1 MPLNPFFLQ
10 GSASEQRLVQDLVNE
25 QLRMFGIEVY
35 YLPREIISRK
45 TVFQEIQS
53 SEFDDNYLIEAY
65 VNTYEGYTGGG
76 DVLTKFGMQLKDELV
91 VTISKERWEDYIAP
105 FLAMGDA
112 YETELA
118 HRPREGDLIYFPLG
132 GRFFEVK
139 FVEHENPFYQLQKN
153 YVYELQCE
161 LFEYENEVI
170 DTDIAEIDERT
181 SNVGEIISL
190 KMVGYGN
197 TAVLGVDMTRGY
209 IREIF
214 LNDQGYN
221 YSSTPTVTFSPPI
234 SGRTATAVAI
244 TTSIG
249 GARSVKEI
257 VLTDAGEGYRE
268 PPTVTISGG
277 GGVGAAATVGIESF
291 RQGVSRAIVLSSGD
305 GYTDVP
311 VVTFGS
317 PTFTGATGS
326 AVVSNNIVNSIVLSD
341 GGSNYD
347 PDRKIGVTIDPPT
360 GSGFV
365 QATANTAIG
374 NGKLVSLSVNNAGI
388 GYSVEP
394 AVTIDAPT
402 GVGST
407 ASITATI
414 NANENVE
421 TLSIASSGQFYVG
434 NPILTIDAPTGIAST
449 ATANTTFT
457 SNSGLSTFT
466 YSLTS
471 PGRYYL
477 SQPTLTIKYL
487 ALSAGFD
494 ATSPKYGTVAWK
506 LINADNDRNL
516 TWNGNQTTID
526 QEGSVQLYFKAQSS
540 NVGFSTI
547 LELNKVS
554 NGGEDVTLGI
564 NTLGRVE
571 LGIGT
576 VSIAS
581 TTGEISAFTPNVG
594 VADSLRPNGSYT
606 ITNATGNASGYGA
619 EFDVDVSSDGTPT
632 VTIVSGCTNYYS
644 SETITIADSSLGG
657 GGAPD
662 VVLTVTGITFA
673 SVRDDAWHYVYVE
686 SKNQFGS
693 QLTSLYLDGN
703 FEDSTSFALA
713 GDKPLIT
720 NANLTPPVLK
730 NSYNTGILVDDIYS
744 TNVLSGIGSY
754 VPLSGV
760 STLGV
765 TTLSSTI
772 TYDDF
777 ENVIGT
783 EQEISIN
790 ANIENGEVVSL
801 DNSSTTLTG
810 IVTALISAVIDA
822 PLGVATN
829 FRATGTATISE
840 GFVNSVSIASSGA
853 GYLTTPNVAVS
864 SATGSPSQFTAT
876 GRAKINGFGQISEF
890 EILSMGGGYLL
901 APGVTIDPPLGQTAE
916 GFANVGLDGEIDS
929 VTFTKIGV
937 GYTTPP
943 TVGFSNTIGDR
954 DGESGFSTATGT
966 IVLDNNQ
973 NNILRVNMTNP
984 GAGYLGPCTV
994 LVEDPAAI
1002 AGNAG
1007 VGTFWFNEVV
1017 LGEDSLIRARVKN
1030 WDQEEGVL
1038 QIGQENGKFFV
1049 GEKII
1054 GQSSGAIYI
1063 LDKYMLL
1070 SEVPAAGSVQNI
1082 DNYDQN
1088 DLFEGEADMIL
1099 DFTEVNPFGEV

>member
-10 GSASEQRLVQDLVNE
+10 GSASEQRLVQDLINE

-65 VNTYEGYTGGG
+65 VNTYDGYTGGG

-170 DTDIAEIDERT
+170 DTDIDEIDERT
-181 SNVGEIISL
+181 SNIGEIISL

-197 TAVLGVDMTRGY
+197 TAVLGVDLARGY
-209 IREIF
+209 VRDIF
-214 LNDQGYN
+214 LNNQGYN
-221 YSSTPTVTFSPPI
+221 YSSTPTVTFSAPI

-249 GARSVKEI
+249 GARSIKEI

-291 RQGVSRAIVLSSGD
+291 RQGVSKVVVLSSGD

-326 AVVSNNIVNSIVLSD
+326 AVVSNNTVSSIVLSD

-347 PDRKIGVTIDPPT
+347 PDRNIGVTISPPT

-365 QATANTAIG
+365 QATANTAIA

-407 ASITATI
+407 AVVTATV

-457 SNSGLSTFT
+457 SNSGLSTFS

-506 LINADNDRNL
+506 LIDADNDRNL

-581 TTGEISAFTPNVG
+581 TTS
-594 VADSLRPNGSYT
+594 
-606 ITNATGNASGYGA
+606 
-619 EFDVDVSSDGTPT
+619 
-632 VTIVSGCTNYYS
+632 
-644 SETITIADSSLGG
+644 
-657 GGAPD
+657 
-662 VVLTVTGITFA
+662 A
-673 SVRDDAWHYVYVE
+673 SVRDDTWHYVYIE
-686 SKNQFGS
+686 NKNEFGS
-693 QLTSLYLDGN
+693 QLTSLYLDGDL
-703 FEDSTSFALA
+703 EGSTSFGLA

-754 VPLSGV
+754 VPLSGI

-765 TTLSSTI
+765 TTLSSTV

-777 ENVIGT
+777 ENAIGA

-790 ANIENGEVVSL
+790 ANIENGEVISL
-801 DNSSTTLTG
+801 DNNSTTLTG
-810 IVTALISAVIDA
+810 IVTALNSAVIDP

-853 GYLTTPNVAVS
+853 GYLTAPNVAVS
-864 SATGSPSQFTAT
+864 SATGSASQFTAT

-916 GFANVGLDGEIDS
+916 GFANVGLDGAIDS

-954 DGESGFSTATGT
+954 DGESGFSTATGN

-973 NNILRVNMTNP
+973 NNILRVNITNP

-1007 VGTFWFNEVV
+1007 IGTFWFNEVV
-1017 LGEDSLIRARVKN
+1017 IGEDSLIRARVKN

-1082 DNYDQN
+1082 DDYDQN

>member
-10 GSASEQRLVQDLVNE
+10 GSASEQRLVQDLINE

-65 VNTYEGYTGGG
+65 VNTYDGYTGGG

-181 SNVGEIISL
+181 SNIGEIISL

-197 TAVLGVDMTRGY
+197 TAVLGVDLARGY
-209 IREIF
+209 VRDIF
-214 LNDQGYN
+214 LNNQGYN
-221 YSSTPTVTFSPPI
+221 YSSTPTVTFSAPI

-249 GARSVKEI
+249 GARSIKEI

-291 RQGVSRAIVLSSGD
+291 RQGVSKVVVLSSGD

-326 AVVSNNIVNSIVLSD
+326 AVVSNNTVSSIVLSD

-347 PDRKIGVTIDPPT
+347 PDRNIGVTISPPT

-365 QATANTAIG
+365 QATANTAIA

-407 ASITATI
+407 AVVTATV

-457 SNSGLSTFT
+457 SNSGLSTFS

-506 LINADNDRNL
+506 LIDADNDRNL

-581 TTGEISAFTPNVG
+581 TTS
-594 VADSLRPNGSYT
+594 
-606 ITNATGNASGYGA
+606 
-619 EFDVDVSSDGTPT
+619 
-632 VTIVSGCTNYYS
+632 
-644 SETITIADSSLGG
+644 
-657 GGAPD
+657 
-662 VVLTVTGITFA
+662 A
-673 SVRDDAWHYVYVE
+673 SVRDDTWHYVYIE
-686 SKNQFGS
+686 NKNEFGS
-693 QLTSLYLDGN
+693 QLTSLYLDGDL
-703 FEDSTSFALA
+703 EGSTSFGLA

-765 TTLSSTI
+765 TTLSSTV

-777 ENVIGT
+777 ENAIGT

-790 ANIENGEVVSL
+790 ANIENGEVISL
-801 DNSSTTLTG
+801 DNNSTTLTG
-810 IVTALISAVIDA
+810 IVTALNSAVIDP

-853 GYLTTPNVAVS
+853 GYLTVPNVAVS
-864 SATGSPSQFTAT
+864 SATGSASQFTAT

-916 GFANVGLDGEIDS
+916 GFANVGLDGAIDS

-954 DGESGFSTATGT
+954 DGESGFSTATGN

-973 NNILRVNMTNP
+973 NNILRVNITNP

-1007 VGTFWFNEVV
+1007 IGTFWFNEVV
-1017 LGEDSLIRARVKN
+1017 IGEDSLIRARVKN

-1082 DNYDQN
+1082 DDYDQN

>member
-10 GSASEQRLVQDLVNE
+10 GSASEQRLVQDLINE
-25 QLRMFGIEVY
+25 QLRMYGIEVY

-65 VNTYEGYTGGG
+65 VNTYDGYTGGG

-170 DTDIAEIDERT
+170 DTDIDEIDERT
-181 SNVGEIISL
+181 SNIGEIISL

-197 TAVLGVDMTRGY
+197 TAVLGVDLARGY
-209 IREIF
+209 VRDIF
-214 LNDQGYN
+214 LNNQGYN
-221 YSSTPTVTFSPPI
+221 YSSTPTVTFSAPI

-249 GARSVKEI
+249 GARSIKEI

-291 RQGVSRAIVLSSGD
+291 RQGVSKVVVLSSGD

-326 AVVSNNIVNSIVLSD
+326 AVVSNNTVSSIVLSD

-347 PDRKIGVTIDPPT
+347 PDRNIGVTISPPT

-365 QATANTAIG
+365 QATANTAIA

-407 ASITATI
+407 AVVTATV

-457 SNSGLSTFT
+457 SNSGLSTFS

-506 LINADNDRNL
+506 LIDADNDRNL

-581 TTGEISAFTPNVG
+581 TTS
-594 VADSLRPNGSYT
+594 
-606 ITNATGNASGYGA
+606 
-619 EFDVDVSSDGTPT
+619 
-632 VTIVSGCTNYYS
+632 
-644 SETITIADSSLGG
+644 
-657 GGAPD
+657 
-662 VVLTVTGITFA
+662 A
-673 SVRDDAWHYVYVE
+673 SVRDDTWHYVYIE
-686 SKNQFGS
+686 NKNEFGS
-693 QLTSLYLDGN
+693 QLTSLYLDGDL
-703 FEDSTSFALA
+703 EGSTSFGLA

-765 TTLSSTI
+765 TTLSSTV

-777 ENVIGT
+777 ENAIGT

-790 ANIENGEVVSL
+790 ANIENGEVISL
-801 DNSSTTLTG
+801 DNNSTTLTG
-810 IVTALISAVIDA
+810 IVTALNSAVIDP

-853 GYLTTPNVAVS
+853 GYLTAPNVAVS
-864 SATGSPSQFTAT
+864 SATGSASQFTAT

-916 GFANVGLDGEIDS
+916 GFANVGLDGAIDS
-929 VTFTKIGV
+929 VTFTKIGI

-954 DGESGFSTATGT
+954 DGESGFSTATGN

-973 NNILRVNMTNP
+973 NNILRVNITNP

-1007 VGTFWFNEVV
+1007 IGTFWFNEVV
-1017 LGEDSLIRARVKN
+1017 IGEDSLIRARVKN

-1082 DNYDQN
+1082 DDYDQN

>member
-10 GSASEQRLVQDLVNE
+10 GSASEQRLVQDLINE
-25 QLRMFGIEVY
+25 QLRMYGIEVY

-65 VNTYEGYTGGG
+65 VNTYDGYTGGG

-170 DTDIAEIDERT
+170 DTDIDEIDERT
-181 SNVGEIISL
+181 SNIGEIISL

-197 TAVLGVDMTRGY
+197 TAVLGVDLARGY
-209 IREIF
+209 VRDIF
-214 LNDQGYN
+214 LNNQGYN
-221 YSSTPTVTFSPPI
+221 YSSTPTVTFSAPI

-249 GARSVKEI
+249 GARSIKEI

-291 RQGVSRAIVLSSGD
+291 RQGVSKVVVLSSGD

-326 AVVSNNIVNSIVLSD
+326 AVVSNNTVSSIVLSD

-347 PDRKIGVTIDPPT
+347 PDRNIGVTISPPT

-365 QATANTAIG
+365 QATANTAIA

-407 ASITATI
+407 AVVTATV

-477 SQPTLTIKYL
+477 NQPTLTIKYL

-506 LINADNDRNL
+506 LIDADNDRNL

-581 TTGEISAFTPNVG
+581 TTS
-594 VADSLRPNGSYT
+594 
-606 ITNATGNASGYGA
+606 
-619 EFDVDVSSDGTPT
+619 
-632 VTIVSGCTNYYS
+632 
-644 SETITIADSSLGG
+644 
-657 GGAPD
+657 
-662 VVLTVTGITFA
+662 A
-673 SVRDDAWHYVYVE
+673 SVRDDTWHYVYIE
-686 SKNQFGS
+686 NKNEFGS
-693 QLTSLYLDGN
+693 QLTSLYLDGDL
-703 FEDSTSFALA
+703 EGSTSFGLA

-765 TTLSSTI
+765 TTLSSTV

-777 ENVIGT
+777 ENAIGT

-790 ANIENGEVVSL
+790 ANIENGEVISL
-801 DNSSTTLTG
+801 DNNSTTLTG
-810 IVTALISAVIDA
+810 IVTALNSAVIDP

-853 GYLTTPNVAVS
+853 GYLTVPNVAVS
-864 SATGSPSQFTAT
+864 SATGSASQFTAT

-916 GFANVGLDGEIDS
+916 GFANVGLDGAIDS

-954 DGESGFSTATGT
+954 DGESGFSTATGN

-973 NNILRVNMTNP
+973 NNILRVNITNP

-1007 VGTFWFNEVV
+1007 IGTFWFNEVV
-1017 LGEDSLIRARVKN
+1017 IGEDSLIRARVKN

-1082 DNYDQN
+1082 DDYDQN

>member
-1 MPLNPFFLQ
+1 M
-10 GSASEQRLVQDLVNE
+10 
-25 QLRMFGIEVY
+25 
-35 YLPREIISRK
+35 
-45 TVFQEIQS
+45 
-53 SEFDDNYLIEAY
+53 
-65 VNTYEGYTGGG
+65 
-76 DVLTKFGMQLKDELV
+76 
-91 VTISKERWEDYIAP
+91 
-105 FLAMGDA
+105 
-112 YETELA
+112 
-118 HRPREGDLIYFPLG
+118 
-132 GRFFEVK
+132 
-139 FVEHENPFYQLQKN
+139 
-153 YVYELQCE
+153 
-161 LFEYENEVI
+161 
-170 DTDIAEIDERT
+170 
-181 SNVGEIISL
+181 
-190 KMVGYGN
+190 
-197 TAVLGVDMTRGY
+197 
-209 IREIF
+209 
-214 LNDQGYN
+214 
-221 YSSTPTVTFSPPI
+221 
-234 SGRTATAVAI
+234 
-244 TTSIG
+244 
-249 GARSVKEI
+249 
-257 VLTDAGEGYRE
+257 TDAGEGYRE

-291 RQGVSRAIVLSSGD
+291 RQGVSRAVVLSSGD

-326 AVVSNNIVNSIVLSD
+326 AVVSNNTVSSIVLSD
-341 GGSNYD
+341 GGSSYD
-347 PDRKIGVTIDPPT
+347 PDKEIGITISPPT

-365 QATANTAIG
+365 QATANTAIA
-374 NGKLVSLSVNNAGI
+374 NEKLVSLSVNNAGI

-407 ASITATI
+407 AVVTATI

-457 SNSGLSTFT
+457 SNSGLSTFS

-506 LINADNDRNL
+506 LIDADNDRNL

-581 TTGEISAFTPNVG
+581 TTS
-594 VADSLRPNGSYT
+594 
-606 ITNATGNASGYGA
+606 
-619 EFDVDVSSDGTPT
+619 
-632 VTIVSGCTNYYS
+632 
-644 SETITIADSSLGG
+644 
-657 GGAPD
+657 
-662 VVLTVTGITFA
+662 A
-673 SVRDDAWHYVYVE
+673 SVRDDTWHYVYIE
-686 SKNQFGS
+686 NKNEFGG
-693 QLTSLYLDGN
+693 QLTSLYLDGDL
-703 FEDSTSFALA
+703 EGSTTFALA

-730 NSYNTGILVDDIYS
+730 NSFNTGILVDDIYS
-744 TNVLSGIGSY
+744 TNVLSGIGSF

-810 IVTALISAVIDA
+810 IVTALTSAVIDA

-829 FRATGTATISE
+829 FRATASATISE

-890 EILSMGGGYLL
+890 EILTMGGGYLL
-901 APGVTIDPPLGQTAE
+901 APSVTIDPPLGRTAE
-916 GFANVGLDGEIDS
+916 AFANVGLDGAIDS

-973 NNILRVNMTNP
+973 NNILRVNITNP

-994 LVEDPAAI
+994 LVQDPAAI

-1038 QIGQENGKFFV
+1038 QIGQENGTFFV

>member
-10 GSASEQRLVQDLVNE
+10 GSASEQRLVQDLINE
-25 QLRMFGIEVY
+25 QLRMYGIEVY

-65 VNTYEGYTGGG
+65 VNTYDGYTGGG

-170 DTDIAEIDERT
+170 DTDIDEIDERT
-181 SNVGEIISL
+181 SNIGEIISL

-197 TAVLGVDMTRGY
+197 TAVLGVDLARGY
-209 IREIF
+209 VRDIF
-214 LNDQGYN
+214 LNNQGYN
-221 YSSTPTVTFSPPI
+221 YSSTPTVTFSAPI

-249 GARSVKEI
+249 GARSIKEI

-291 RQGVSRAIVLSSGD
+291 RQGVSKVVVLSSGD

-326 AVVSNNIVNSIVLSD
+326 AVVSNNTVSSIVLSD

-347 PDRKIGVTIDPPT
+347 PDRNIGVTISPPT

-365 QATANTAIG
+365 QATANTAIA

-407 ASITATI
+407 AVVTATV

-457 SNSGLSTFT
+457 SNSGLSTFS

-506 LINADNDRNL
+506 LIDADNDRNL

-581 TTGEISAFTPNVG
+581 TTS
-594 VADSLRPNGSYT
+594 
-606 ITNATGNASGYGA
+606 
-619 EFDVDVSSDGTPT
+619 
-632 VTIVSGCTNYYS
+632 
-644 SETITIADSSLGG
+644 
-657 GGAPD
+657 
-662 VVLTVTGITFA
+662 A
-673 SVRDDAWHYVYVE
+673 SVRDDTWHYVYIE
-686 SKNQFGS
+686 NKNEFGS
-693 QLTSLYLDGN
+693 QLTSLYLDGDL
-703 FEDSTSFALA
+703 EGSTSFGLA

-765 TTLSSTI
+765 TTLSSTV

-777 ENVIGT
+777 ENAIGT

-790 ANIENGEVVSL
+790 ANIENGEVISL
-801 DNSSTTLTG
+801 DNNSTTLTG
-810 IVTALISAVIDA
+810 IVTALNSAVIDP

-853 GYLTTPNVAVS
+853 GYLTAPNVAVS
-864 SATGSPSQFTAT
+864 SATGSASQFTAT

-916 GFANVGLDGEIDS
+916 GFANVGLDGAIDS
-929 VTFTKIGV
+929 VTFTKIGI

-954 DGESGFSTATGT
+954 DGESGFSTATGVV
-966 IVLDNNQ
+966 VLDDAANDIERI
-973 NNILRVNMTNP
+973 NITSP

-994 LVEDPAAI
+994 LVQDPAALS
-1002 AGNAG
+1002 GNAG
-1007 VGTFWFNEVV
+1007 IGTFWFNEVV
-1017 LGEDSLIRARVKN
+1017 IGSSSSVSARVKN

-1038 QIGQENGKFFV
+1038 QVGQENGTFLA
-1049 GEKII
+1049 GENII
-1054 GQSSGAIYI
+1054 GQSSGAIYV

-1070 SEVPAAGSVQNI
+1070 SEVPASGSVQNI
-1082 DNYDQN
+1082 DDYDQN

>member
-10 GSASEQRLVQDLVNE
+10 GSASEQRLVQDLINE

-35 YLPREIISRK
+35 YLPREIINRK

-65 VNTYEGYTGGG
+65 VNTYDGYTGGG

-132 GRFFEVK
+132 GRLFEVK

-170 DTDIAEIDERT
+170 DTDIDEIDERT
-181 SNVGEIISL
+181 SNIGEIISL

-197 TAVLGVDMTRGY
+197 TAVLGVDMARGY
-209 IREIF
+209 VREIF
-214 LNDQGYN
+214 LNNQGYN
-221 YSSTPTVTFSPPI
+221 YSSTPTVTFSAPI
-234 SGRTATAVAI
+234 GGRTATAVAI

-249 GARSVKEI
+249 GARSIKEI

-291 RQGVSRAIVLSSGD
+291 RQGVSRAVVLSSGD

-326 AVVSNNIVNSIVLSD
+326 AVVSNNTVSSIVLSD
-341 GGSNYD
+341 GGSSYD
-347 PDRKIGVTIDPPT
+347 PDKEIGITISPPT

-365 QATANTAIG
+365 QATANTAIA

-407 ASITATI
+407 AVVTATI

-457 SNSGLSTFT
+457 SNSGLSTFS

-506 LINADNDRNL
+506 LIDADNDRNL

-581 TTGEISAFTPNVG
+581 TTS
-594 VADSLRPNGSYT
+594 
-606 ITNATGNASGYGA
+606 
-619 EFDVDVSSDGTPT
+619 
-632 VTIVSGCTNYYS
+632 
-644 SETITIADSSLGG
+644 
-657 GGAPD
+657 
-662 VVLTVTGITFA
+662 A
-673 SVRDDAWHYVYVE
+673 SVRDDTWHYVYIE
-686 SKNQFGS
+686 NKNEFGG
-693 QLTSLYLDGN
+693 QLTSLYLDGDL
-703 FEDSTSFALA
+703 EGSTTFALA

-730 NSYNTGILVDDIYS
+730 NSFNTGILVDDIYS
-744 TNVLSGIGSY
+744 TNVLSGIGSF

-801 DNSSTTLTG
+801 DNNSTTLTG
-810 IVTALISAVIDA
+810 IVTALTSAVIDA

-890 EILSMGGGYLL
+890 EILTMGGGYLL
-901 APGVTIDPPLGQTAE
+901 APSVTIDPPLGRTAE
-916 GFANVGLDGEIDS
+916 AFGNVGLDGAIDS

-973 NNILRVNMTNP
+973 NNILRVNITNP

-994 LVEDPAAI
+994 LVQDPAAI

-1038 QIGQENGKFFV
+1038 QIGQENGTFFV

>member
-10 GSASEQRLVQDLVNE
+10 GSASEQRLVQDLINE

-35 YLPREIISRK
+35 YLPREIINRK

-65 VNTYEGYTGGG
+65 VNTYDGYTGGG

-170 DTDIAEIDERT
+170 DTGIETIDEKT

-197 TAVLGVDMTRGY
+197 TAVLGVDMARGY
-209 IREIF
+209 VREIF
-214 LNDQGYN
+214 LNNQGYN
-221 YSSTPTVTFSPPI
+221 YSSTPTVTFSAPI
-234 SGRTATAVAI
+234 GGRTATAVAI

-249 GARSVKEI
+249 GARSIKEI

-291 RQGVSRAIVLSSGD
+291 RQGVSRAVVLSSGD

-326 AVVSNNIVNSIVLSD
+326 AVVSNNTVSSIVLSD
-341 GGSNYD
+341 GGSSYD
-347 PDRKIGVTIDPPT
+347 PDKEIGITISPPT

-365 QATANTAIG
+365 QATANTAIA
-374 NGKLVSLSVNNAGI
+374 NEKLVSLSVNNAGI

-407 ASITATI
+407 AVVTATI

-457 SNSGLSTFT
+457 SNSGLSTFS

-506 LINADNDRNL
+506 LIDADNDRNL

-581 TTGEISAFTPNVG
+581 TTS
-594 VADSLRPNGSYT
+594 
-606 ITNATGNASGYGA
+606 
-619 EFDVDVSSDGTPT
+619 
-632 VTIVSGCTNYYS
+632 
-644 SETITIADSSLGG
+644 
-657 GGAPD
+657 
-662 VVLTVTGITFA
+662 A
-673 SVRDDAWHYVYVE
+673 SVRDDTWHYVYIE
-686 SKNQFGS
+686 NKNEFGG
-693 QLTSLYLDGN
+693 QLTSLYLDGDL
-703 FEDSTSFALA
+703 EGSTTFALA

-730 NSYNTGILVDDIYS
+730 NSFNTGILVDDIYS
-744 TNVLSGIGSY
+744 TNVLSGIGSF

-801 DNSSTTLTG
+801 DNNSTTLTG
-810 IVTALISAVIDA
+810 IVTALTSAVIDA

-829 FRATGTATISE
+829 FRATASATISE

-890 EILSMGGGYLL
+890 EILTMGGGYLL
-901 APGVTIDPPLGQTAE
+901 APSVTIDPPLGRTAE
-916 GFANVGLDGEIDS
+916 AFGNVGLDGAIDS

-973 NNILRVNMTNP
+973 NNILRVNITNP

-994 LVEDPAAI
+994 LVQDPAAI

-1038 QIGQENGKFFV
+1038 QIGQENGTFFV

>member
-10 GSASEQRLVQDLVNE
+10 GSASEQRLVQDLINE
-25 QLRMFGIEVY
+25 QLRMYGIEVY

-45 TVFQEIQS
+45 TVFQEVQS

-65 VNTYEGYTGGG
+65 VNTYDGYTGGG

-170 DTDIAEIDERT
+170 DTDIDEIDERT

-197 TAVLGVDMTRGY
+197 TAVLGVEMSRGY
-209 IREIF
+209 VRDIF

-221 YSSTPTVTFSPPI
+221 YSSTPTVTFSAPI

-291 RQGVSRAIVLSSGD
+291 RQGVSKAVVLSSGD

-311 VVTFGS
+311 IVTFGS

-407 ASITATI
+407 AVVTATI

-506 LINADNDRNL
+506 LINADNDR
-516 TWNGNQTTID
+516 
-526 QEGSVQLYFKAQSS
+526 
-540 NVGFSTI
+540 
-547 LELNKVS
+547 
-554 NGGEDVTLGI
+554 
-564 NTLGRVE
+564 
-571 LGIGT
+571 T
-576 VSIAS
+576 VS
-581 TTGEISAFTPNVG
+581 
-594 VADSLRPNGSYT
+594 YT
-606 ITNATGNASGYGA
+606 HLTLPTN
-619 EFDVDVSSDGTPT
+619 
-632 VTIVSGCTNYYS
+632 C
-644 SETITIADSSLGG
+644 
-657 GGAPD
+657 
-662 VVLTVTGITFA
+662 
-673 SVRDDAWHYVYVE
+673 
-686 SKNQFGS
+686 
-693 QLTSLYLDGN
+693 
-703 FEDSTSFALA
+703 
-713 GDKPLIT
+713 
-720 NANLTPPVLK
+720 
-730 NSYNTGILVDDIYS
+730 
-744 TNVLSGIGSY
+744 
-754 VPLSGV
+754 
-760 STLGV
+760 
-765 TTLSSTI
+765 
-772 TYDDF
+772 
-777 ENVIGT
+777 
-783 EQEISIN
+783 
-790 ANIENGEVVSL
+790 
-801 DNSSTTLTG
+801 
-810 IVTALISAVIDA
+810 
-822 PLGVATN
+822 
-829 FRATGTATISE
+829 
-840 GFVNSVSIASSGA
+840 
-853 GYLTTPNVAVS
+853 
-864 SATGSPSQFTAT
+864 
-876 GRAKINGFGQISEF
+876 
-890 EILSMGGGYLL
+890 
-901 APGVTIDPPLGQTAE
+901 
-916 GFANVGLDGEIDS
+916 
-929 VTFTKIGV
+929 
-937 GYTTPP
+937 
-943 TVGFSNTIGDR
+943 
-954 DGESGFSTATGT
+954 
-966 IVLDNNQ
+966 
-973 NNILRVNMTNP
+973 
-984 GAGYLGPCTV
+984 
-994 LVEDPAAI
+994 
-1002 AGNAG
+1002 
-1007 VGTFWFNEVV
+1007 
-1017 LGEDSLIRARVKN
+1017 
-1030 WDQEEGVL
+1030 
-1038 QIGQENGKFFV
+1038 
-1049 GEKII
+1049 
-1054 GQSSGAIYI
+1054 
-1063 LDKYMLL
+1063 
-1070 SEVPAAGSVQNI
+1070 
-1082 DNYDQN
+1082 
-1088 DLFEGEADMIL
+1088 
-1099 DFTEVNPFGEV
+1099 

>member
-10 GSASEQRLVQDLVNE
+10 GSASEQRLVQDLINE

-65 VNTYEGYTGGG
+65 VNTYDGYTGGG

-170 DTDIAEIDERT
+170 DTDIDEIDERT
-181 SNVGEIISL
+181 SNIGEIISL

-197 TAVLGVDMTRGY
+197 TAVLGVDLARGY
-209 IREIF
+209 VRDIF
-214 LNDQGYN
+214 LNNQGYN
-221 YSSTPTVTFSPPI
+221 YSSTPTVTFSAPI
-234 SGRTATAVAI
+234 SGRTAQAVAI

-249 GARSVKEI
+249 GARSIKEI

-291 RQGVSRAIVLSSGD
+291 RQGVSKVVVLSSGD

-326 AVVSNNIVNSIVLSD
+326 AVVSNNTVSSIVLSD

-347 PDRKIGVTIDPPT
+347 PDRNIGVTISPPT

-365 QATANTAIG
+365 QATANTAIA

-407 ASITATI
+407 AVVTATV

-457 SNSGLSTFT
+457 SNSGLSTFS

-506 LINADNDRNL
+506 LIDADNDRNL

-581 TTGEISAFTPNVG
+581 TTS
-594 VADSLRPNGSYT
+594 
-606 ITNATGNASGYGA
+606 
-619 EFDVDVSSDGTPT
+619 
-632 VTIVSGCTNYYS
+632 
-644 SETITIADSSLGG
+644 
-657 GGAPD
+657 
-662 VVLTVTGITFA
+662 A
-673 SVRDDAWHYVYVE
+673 SVRDDTWHYVYIE
-686 SKNQFGS
+686 NKNEFGS
-693 QLTSLYLDGN
+693 QLTSLYLDGDL
-703 FEDSTSFALA
+703 EGSTSFGLA

-765 TTLSSTI
+765 TTLSSTV

-777 ENVIGT
+777 ENAIGA

-790 ANIENGEVVSL
+790 ANIENGEVISL
-801 DNSSTTLTG
+801 DNNSTTLTG
-810 IVTALISAVIDA
+810 IVTALNSAVIDP

-853 GYLTTPNVAVS
+853 GYLTVPNVAVS
-864 SATGSPSQFTAT
+864 SATGSASQFTAT

-916 GFANVGLDGEIDS
+916 GFANVGLDGAIDS

-954 DGESGFSTATGT
+954 DGESGFSTATGN

-973 NNILRVNMTNP
+973 NNILRVNITNP

-1007 VGTFWFNEVV
+1007 IGTFWFNEVV
-1017 LGEDSLIRARVKN
+1017 IGEDSLIRARVKN

-1082 DNYDQN
+1082 DDYDQN

>member
-10 GSASEQRLVQDLVNE
+10 GSASEQRLVQDLINE

-65 VNTYEGYTGGG
+65 VNTYDGYTGGG

-170 DTDIAEIDERT
+170 DTDIDEIDERT
-181 SNVGEIISL
+181 SNIGEIISL

-197 TAVLGVDMTRGY
+197 TAVLGVDLARGY
-209 IREIF
+209 VRDIF
-214 LNDQGYN
+214 LNNQGYN
-221 YSSTPTVTFSPPI
+221 YSSTPTVTFSAPI

-249 GARSVKEI
+249 GARSIKEI

-291 RQGVSRAIVLSSGD
+291 RQGVSKVVVLSSGD

-326 AVVSNNIVNSIVLSD
+326 AVVSNNTVSSIVLSD

-347 PDRKIGVTIDPPT
+347 PDRNIGVTISPPT

-365 QATANTAIG
+365 QATANTAIA

-407 ASITATI
+407 AVVTATV

-457 SNSGLSTFT
+457 SNSGLSTFS

-506 LINADNDRNL
+506 LIDADNDRNL

-581 TTGEISAFTPNVG
+581 TTS
-594 VADSLRPNGSYT
+594 
-606 ITNATGNASGYGA
+606 
-619 EFDVDVSSDGTPT
+619 
-632 VTIVSGCTNYYS
+632 
-644 SETITIADSSLGG
+644 
-657 GGAPD
+657 
-662 VVLTVTGITFA
+662 A
-673 SVRDDAWHYVYVE
+673 SVRDDTWHYVYIE
-686 SKNQFGS
+686 NKNEFGS
-693 QLTSLYLDGN
+693 QLTSLYLDGDL
-703 FEDSTSFALA
+703 EGSTSFGLA

-754 VPLSGV
+754 VPLSGI

-765 TTLSSTI
+765 TTLSSTV

-777 ENVIGT
+777 ENAIGA

-790 ANIENGEVVSL
+790 ANIENGEVISL
-801 DNSSTTLTG
+801 DNNSTTLTG
-810 IVTALISAVIDA
+810 IVTALNSAVIDP

-853 GYLTTPNVAVS
+853 GYLTVPNVAVS
-864 SATGSPSQFTAT
+864 SATGSASQFTAT

-916 GFANVGLDGEIDS
+916 GFANVGLDGAIDS
-929 VTFTKIGV
+929 VTFTKIGI

-954 DGESGFSTATGT
+954 DGESGFSTATGN

-973 NNILRVNMTNP
+973 NNILRVNITNP

-1007 VGTFWFNEVV
+1007 IGTFWFNEVV
-1017 LGEDSLIRARVKN
+1017 IGEDSLIRARVKN

-1082 DNYDQN
+1082 DDYDQN

>member
-10 GSASEQRLVQDLVNE
+10 GSASEQRLVQDLINE

-35 YLPREIISRK
+35 YLPREIINRK

-65 VNTYEGYTGGG
+65 VNTYDGYTGGG

-170 DTDIAEIDERT
+170 DTGIETIDEKT

-197 TAVLGVDMTRGY
+197 TAVLGVDMARGY
-209 IREIF
+209 VREIF
-214 LNDQGYN
+214 LNNQGYN
-221 YSSTPTVTFSPPI
+221 YSSTPTVTFSAPI
-234 SGRTATAVAI
+234 GGRTATAVAI

-249 GARSVKEI
+249 GARSIKEI

-291 RQGVSRAIVLSSGD
+291 RQGVSRAVVLSSGD

-326 AVVSNNIVNSIVLSD
+326 AVVSNNTVSSIVLSD
-341 GGSNYD
+341 GGSSYD
-347 PDRKIGVTIDPPT
+347 PDKEIGITISPPT

-365 QATANTAIG
+365 QATANTAIA

-407 ASITATI
+407 AVVTATI

-457 SNSGLSTFT
+457 SNSGLSTFS

-506 LINADNDRNL
+506 LIDADNDRNL

-581 TTGEISAFTPNVG
+581 TTS
-594 VADSLRPNGSYT
+594 
-606 ITNATGNASGYGA
+606 
-619 EFDVDVSSDGTPT
+619 
-632 VTIVSGCTNYYS
+632 
-644 SETITIADSSLGG
+644 
-657 GGAPD
+657 
-662 VVLTVTGITFA
+662 A
-673 SVRDDAWHYVYVE
+673 SVRDDTWHYVYIE
-686 SKNQFGS
+686 NKNEFGG
-693 QLTSLYLDGN
+693 QLTSLYLDGDL
-703 FEDSTSFALA
+703 EGSTTFALA

-730 NSYNTGILVDDIYS
+730 NSFNTGILVDDIYS
-744 TNVLSGIGSY
+744 TNVLSGIGSF

-790 ANIENGEVVSL
+790 ANVENGEVVSL

-810 IVTALISAVIDA
+810 IVTALTSAVIDA

-829 FRATGTATISE
+829 FRATASATISE

-890 EILSMGGGYLL
+890 EILTMGGGYLL
-901 APGVTIDPPLGQTAE
+901 APSVTIDPPLGRTAE
-916 GFANVGLDGEIDS
+916 AFGNVGLDGAIDS

-973 NNILRVNMTNP
+973 NNILRVNITNP

-994 LVEDPAAI
+994 LVQDPAAI

-1038 QIGQENGKFFV
+1038 QIGQENGTFFV

>member
-10 GSASEQRLVQDLVNE
+10 GSASEQRLVQDLINE

-65 VNTYEGYTGGG
+65 VNTYDGYTGGG

-170 DTDIAEIDERT
+170 DTDIDEIDERT
-181 SNVGEIISL
+181 SNIGEIISL

-197 TAVLGVDMTRGY
+197 TAVLGVDLARGY
-209 IREIF
+209 VRDIF
-214 LNDQGYN
+214 LNNQGYN
-221 YSSTPTVTFSPPI
+221 YSSTPTVTFSAPI

-249 GARSVKEI
+249 GARSIKEI

-291 RQGVSRAIVLSSGD
+291 RQGVSKVVVLSSGD

-326 AVVSNNIVNSIVLSD
+326 AVVSNNTVSSIVLSD

-347 PDRKIGVTIDPPT
+347 PDRNIGVTISPPT

-365 QATANTAIG
+365 QATANTAIA

-407 ASITATI
+407 AVVTATV

-457 SNSGLSTFT
+457 SNSGLSTFS

-506 LINADNDRNL
+506 LIDADNDRNL

-554 NGGEDVTLGI
+554 NGGDDVTLGI

-581 TTGEISAFTPNVG
+581 TTS
-594 VADSLRPNGSYT
+594 
-606 ITNATGNASGYGA
+606 
-619 EFDVDVSSDGTPT
+619 
-632 VTIVSGCTNYYS
+632 
-644 SETITIADSSLGG
+644 
-657 GGAPD
+657 
-662 VVLTVTGITFA
+662 A
-673 SVRDDAWHYVYVE
+673 SVRDDTWHYVYIE
-686 SKNQFGS
+686 NKNEFGS
-693 QLTSLYLDGN
+693 QLTSLYLDGDL
-703 FEDSTSFALA
+703 EGSTSFGLA

-765 TTLSSTI
+765 TTLSSTV

-777 ENVIGT
+777 ENAIGA

-790 ANIENGEVVSL
+790 ANIENGEVISL
-801 DNSSTTLTG
+801 DNNSTTLTG
-810 IVTALISAVIDA
+810 IVTALNSAVIDP

-853 GYLTTPNVAVS
+853 GYLTVPNVAVS
-864 SATGSPSQFTAT
+864 SATGSASQFTAT

-916 GFANVGLDGEIDS
+916 GFANVGLDGAIDS

-954 DGESGFSTATGT
+954 DGESGFSTATGN

-973 NNILRVNMTNP
+973 NNILRVNITNP

-1007 VGTFWFNEVV
+1007 IGTFWFNEVV
-1017 LGEDSLIRARVKN
+1017 IGEDSLIRARVKN

-1082 DNYDQN
+1082 DDYDQN

>member
-10 GSASEQRLVQDLVNE
+10 GSASEQRLVQDLINE

-65 VNTYEGYTGGG
+65 VNTYDGYTGGG

-170 DTDIAEIDERT
+170 DTDIDEIDERT
-181 SNVGEIISL
+181 SNIGEIISL

-197 TAVLGVDMTRGY
+197 TAVLGVDLARGY
-209 IREIF
+209 VRDIF
-214 LNDQGYN
+214 LNNQGYN
-221 YSSTPTVTFSPPI
+221 YSSTPTVTFSAPI

-291 RQGVSRAIVLSSGD
+291 RQGVSKVVVLSSGD

-326 AVVSNNIVNSIVLSD
+326 AVVSNNTVSSIVLSD

-347 PDRKIGVTIDPPT
+347 PDRNIGVTISPPT

-365 QATANTAIG
+365 QATANTAIA

-407 ASITATI
+407 AVVTATV

-457 SNSGLSTFT
+457 SNSGLSTFS

-506 LINADNDRNL
+506 LIDADNDRNL

-581 TTGEISAFTPNVG
+581 TTS
-594 VADSLRPNGSYT
+594 
-606 ITNATGNASGYGA
+606 
-619 EFDVDVSSDGTPT
+619 
-632 VTIVSGCTNYYS
+632 
-644 SETITIADSSLGG
+644 
-657 GGAPD
+657 
-662 VVLTVTGITFA
+662 A
-673 SVRDDAWHYVYVE
+673 SVRDDTWHYVYIE
-686 SKNQFGS
+686 NKNEFGS
-693 QLTSLYLDGN
+693 QLTSLYLDGDL
-703 FEDSTSFALA
+703 EGSTSFGLA

-765 TTLSSTI
+765 TTLSSTV

-777 ENVIGT
+777 ENAIGT

-790 ANIENGEVVSL
+790 ANIENGEVISL
-801 DNSSTTLTG
+801 DNNSTTLTG
-810 IVTALISAVIDA
+810 IVTALNSAVIDP

-853 GYLTTPNVAVS
+853 GYLTVPNVAVS
-864 SATGSPSQFTAT
+864 SATGSASQFTAT

-916 GFANVGLDGEIDS
+916 GFANVGLDGAIDS

-954 DGESGFSTATGT
+954 DGESGFSTATGN

-973 NNILRVNMTNP
+973 NNILRVNITNP

-1007 VGTFWFNEVV
+1007 IGTFWFNEVV
-1017 LGEDSLIRARVKN
+1017 IGEDSLIRARVKN

>member
-10 GSASEQRLVQDLVNE
+10 GSASEQRLVQDLINE
-25 QLRMFGIEVY
+25 QLRMYGIEVY

-65 VNTYEGYTGGG
+65 VNTYDGYTGGG

-170 DTDIAEIDERT
+170 DTDIDEIDERT
-181 SNVGEIISL
+181 SNIGEIISL

-197 TAVLGVDMTRGY
+197 TAVLGVDLARGY
-209 IREIF
+209 VRDIF
-214 LNDQGYN
+214 LNNQGYN
-221 YSSTPTVTFSPPI
+221 YSSTPTVTFSAPI

-249 GARSVKEI
+249 GARSIKEI

-291 RQGVSRAIVLSSGD
+291 RQGVSKVVVLSSGD

-326 AVVSNNIVNSIVLSD
+326 AVVSNNTVSSIVLSD

-347 PDRKIGVTIDPPT
+347 PDRNIGVTISPPT

-365 QATANTAIG
+365 QATANTAIA

-407 ASITATI
+407 AVVTATV

-457 SNSGLSTFT
+457 SNSGLSTFS

-506 LINADNDRNL
+506 LIDADNDRNL

-581 TTGEISAFTPNVG
+581 TTS
-594 VADSLRPNGSYT
+594 
-606 ITNATGNASGYGA
+606 
-619 EFDVDVSSDGTPT
+619 
-632 VTIVSGCTNYYS
+632 
-644 SETITIADSSLGG
+644 
-657 GGAPD
+657 
-662 VVLTVTGITFA
+662 A
-673 SVRDDAWHYVYVE
+673 SVRDDTWHYVYIE
-686 SKNQFGS
+686 NKNEFGS
-693 QLTSLYLDGN
+693 QLTSLYLDGDL
-703 FEDSTSFALA
+703 EGSTSFGLA

-765 TTLSSTI
+765 TTLSSTV

-777 ENVIGT
+777 ENAIGT

-790 ANIENGEVVSL
+790 ANIENGEVISL
-801 DNSSTTLTG
+801 DNNSTTLTG
-810 IVTALISAVIDA
+810 IVTALNSAVIDP

-853 GYLTTPNVAVS
+853 GYLTVPNVAVS
-864 SATGSPSQFTAT
+864 SATGSASQFTAT

-916 GFANVGLDGEIDS
+916 GFANVGLDGAIDS
-929 VTFTKIGV
+929 VTFTKIGI

-954 DGESGFSTATGT
+954 DGESGFSTATGN

-973 NNILRVNMTNP
+973 NNILRVNITNP

-1007 VGTFWFNEVV
+1007 IGTFWFNEVV
-1017 LGEDSLIRARVKN
+1017 IGEDSLIRARVKN

-1082 DNYDQN
+1082 DDYDQN

>member
-10 GSASEQRLVQDLVNE
+10 GSASEQRLVQDLINE

-35 YLPREIISRK
+35 YLPREIINRK

-65 VNTYEGYTGGG
+65 VNTYDGYTGGG

-170 DTDIAEIDERT
+170 DTGIETIDEKT

-197 TAVLGVDMTRGY
+197 TAVLGVDMARGY
-209 IREIF
+209 VREIF
-214 LNDQGYN
+214 LNNQGYN
-221 YSSTPTVTFSPPI
+221 YSSTPTVTFSAPI
-234 SGRTATAVAI
+234 GGRTATAVAI

-249 GARSVKEI
+249 GARSIKEI

-291 RQGVSRAIVLSSGD
+291 RQGVSRAVILSSGD

-326 AVVSNNIVNSIVLSD
+326 AVVSNNTVSSIVLSD
-341 GGSNYD
+341 GGSSYD
-347 PDRKIGVTIDPPT
+347 PDKEIGITISPPT

-365 QATANTAIG
+365 QATANTAIA

-407 ASITATI
+407 AVVTATI

-457 SNSGLSTFT
+457 SNSGLSTFS

-506 LINADNDRNL
+506 LIDADNDRNL

-581 TTGEISAFTPNVG
+581 TTS
-594 VADSLRPNGSYT
+594 
-606 ITNATGNASGYGA
+606 
-619 EFDVDVSSDGTPT
+619 
-632 VTIVSGCTNYYS
+632 
-644 SETITIADSSLGG
+644 
-657 GGAPD
+657 
-662 VVLTVTGITFA
+662 A
-673 SVRDDAWHYVYVE
+673 SVRDDTWHYVYIE
-686 SKNQFGS
+686 NKNEFGG
-693 QLTSLYLDGN
+693 QLTSLYLDGDL
-703 FEDSTSFALA
+703 EGSTTFALA

-730 NSYNTGILVDDIYS
+730 NSFNTGILVDDIYS
-744 TNVLSGIGSY
+744 TNVLSGIGSF

-810 IVTALISAVIDA
+810 IVTALTSAVIDA

-829 FRATGTATISE
+829 FRATASATISE

-890 EILSMGGGYLL
+890 EILTMGGGYLL
-901 APGVTIDPPLGQTAE
+901 APSVTIDPPLGRTAE
-916 GFANVGLDGEIDS
+916 AFGNVGLDGAIDS

-973 NNILRVNMTNP
+973 NNILRVNITNP

-994 LVEDPAAI
+994 LVQDPAAI

-1038 QIGQENGKFFV
+1038 QIGQENGTFFV

>member
-10 GSASEQRLVQDLVNE
+10 GSASEQRLVQDLINE

-35 YLPREIISRK
+35 YLPREIINRK

-65 VNTYEGYTGGG
+65 VNTYDGYTGGG

-170 DTDIAEIDERT
+170 DTGIETIDEKT

-197 TAVLGVDMTRGY
+197 TAVLGVDMARGY
-209 IREIF
+209 VREIF
-214 LNDQGYN
+214 LNNQGYN
-221 YSSTPTVTFSPPI
+221 YSSTPTVTFSAPI
-234 SGRTATAVAI
+234 GGRTATAVAI

-249 GARSVKEI
+249 GARSIKEI

-291 RQGVSRAIVLSSGD
+291 RQGVSRAVILSSGD

-326 AVVSNNIVNSIVLSD
+326 AVVSNNTVSSILLSD
-341 GGSNYD
+341 GGSSYD
-347 PDRKIGVTIDPPT
+347 PDKEIGITISPPT

-365 QATANTAIG
+365 QATANTAIA

-407 ASITATI
+407 AVVTATI

-457 SNSGLSTFT
+457 SNSGLSTFS

-506 LINADNDRNL
+506 LIDADNDRNL

-581 TTGEISAFTPNVG
+581 TTS
-594 VADSLRPNGSYT
+594 
-606 ITNATGNASGYGA
+606 
-619 EFDVDVSSDGTPT
+619 
-632 VTIVSGCTNYYS
+632 
-644 SETITIADSSLGG
+644 
-657 GGAPD
+657 
-662 VVLTVTGITFA
+662 A
-673 SVRDDAWHYVYVE
+673 SVRDDTWHYVYIE
-686 SKNQFGS
+686 NKNEFGG
-693 QLTSLYLDGN
+693 QLTSLYLDGDL
-703 FEDSTSFALA
+703 EGSTTFALA

-730 NSYNTGILVDDIYS
+730 NSFNTGILVDDIYS
-744 TNVLSGIGSY
+744 TNVLSGIGSF

-801 DNSSTTLTG
+801 DNNSTTLTG
-810 IVTALISAVIDA
+810 IVTALTSAVIDA

-829 FRATGTATISE
+829 FRATASATISE

-890 EILSMGGGYLL
+890 EILTMGGGYLL
-901 APGVTIDPPLGQTAE
+901 APSVTIDPPLGRTAE
-916 GFANVGLDGEIDS
+916 AFGNVGLDGAIDS

-973 NNILRVNMTNP
+973 NNILRVNITNP

-994 LVEDPAAI
+994 LVQDPAAI

-1038 QIGQENGKFFV
+1038 QIGQENGTFFV

>member
-1 MPLNPFFLQ
+1 MLNPFFQQ
-10 GSASEQRLVQDLVNE
+10 GSSGEQNLVQDLINE
-25 QLRMFGIEVY
+25 QLRIYGINVH
-35 YLPREIISRK
+35 YLPRK
-45 TVFQEIQS
+45 YLTQNTVIKEVIES
-53 SEFDDNYLIEAY
+53 KFDDAYPIEAY
-65 VNTYEGYTGGG
+65 IESFEGYG
-76 DVLTKFGMQLKDELV
+76 DNPTLLSKFGIQATNEITLI
-91 VTISKERWEDYIAP
+91 ISKERFETYISP
-105 FLAMGDA
+105 LMKNESDVKLS
-112 YETELA
+112 T
-118 HRPREGDLIYFPLG
+118 RPKEGDLIYFPLG
-132 GRFFEVK
+132 DRLFEIK
-139 FVEHENPFYQLQKN
+139 YVEHEKPFYQLQKN

-170 DTDIAEIDERT
+170 DTGIETIDT
-181 SNVGEIISL
+181 KVSNIGEIINL

-197 TAVLGVDMTRGY
+197 TAVLGVDLARGY
-209 IREIF
+209 VRDIF
-214 LNDQGYN
+214 LNNQGYN
-221 YSSTPTVTFSPPI
+221 YSSTPTVTFSAPI

-291 RQGVSRAIVLSSGD
+291 RQGVSKVVVLSSGD

-326 AVVSNNIVNSIVLSD
+326 AVVSNNTVSSIVLSD

-347 PDRKIGVTIDPPT
+347 PDRNIGVTISPPT

-365 QATANTAIG
+365 QATANTAIA

-407 ASITATI
+407 AVVTATV

-457 SNSGLSTFT
+457 SNSGLSTFS

-506 LINADNDRNL
+506 LIDADNDRNL

-581 TTGEISAFTPNVG
+581 TTS
-594 VADSLRPNGSYT
+594 
-606 ITNATGNASGYGA
+606 
-619 EFDVDVSSDGTPT
+619 
-632 VTIVSGCTNYYS
+632 
-644 SETITIADSSLGG
+644 
-657 GGAPD
+657 
-662 VVLTVTGITFA
+662 A
-673 SVRDDAWHYVYVE
+673 SVRDDTWHYVYIE
-686 SKNQFGS
+686 NKNEFGS
-693 QLTSLYLDGN
+693 QLTSLYLDGDL
-703 FEDSTSFALA
+703 EGSTSFGLA

-765 TTLSSTI
+765 TTLSSTV

-777 ENVIGT
+777 ENAIGT

-790 ANIENGEVVSL
+790 ANIENGEVISL
-801 DNSSTTLTG
+801 DNNSTTLTG
-810 IVTALISAVIDA
+810 IVTALNSAVIDP

-853 GYLTTPNVAVS
+853 GYLTAPNVAVS
-864 SATGSPSQFTAT
+864 SATGSASQFTAT

-916 GFANVGLDGEIDS
+916 GFANVGLDGAIDS
-929 VTFTKIGV
+929 VTFTKIGI

-954 DGESGFSTATGT
+954 DGESGFSTATGN

-973 NNILRVNMTNP
+973 NNILRVNITNP

-1007 VGTFWFNEVV
+1007 IGTFWFNEVV
-1017 LGEDSLIRARVKN
+1017 IGEDSLIRARVKN

-1082 DNYDQN
+1082 DDYDQN

>member
-10 GSASEQRLVQDLVNE
+10 GSASEQRLVQDLINE

-65 VNTYEGYTGGG
+65 VNTYDGYTGGG

-181 SNVGEIISL
+181 SNIGEIISL

-197 TAVLGVDMTRGY
+197 TAVLGVDLARGY
-209 IREIF
+209 VRDIF
-214 LNDQGYN
+214 LNNQGYN
-221 YSSTPTVTFSPPI
+221 YSSTPTVTFSAPI

-249 GARSVKEI
+249 GARSIKEI

-291 RQGVSRAIVLSSGD
+291 RQGVSKVVVLSSGD

-326 AVVSNNIVNSIVLSD
+326 AVVSNNTVSSIVLSD

-347 PDRKIGVTIDPPT
+347 PDRNIGVTISPPT

-365 QATANTAIG
+365 QATANTAIA

-407 ASITATI
+407 AVVTATV

-457 SNSGLSTFT
+457 SNSGLSTFS

-506 LINADNDRNL
+506 LIDADNDRNL

-581 TTGEISAFTPNVG
+581 TTS
-594 VADSLRPNGSYT
+594 
-606 ITNATGNASGYGA
+606 
-619 EFDVDVSSDGTPT
+619 
-632 VTIVSGCTNYYS
+632 
-644 SETITIADSSLGG
+644 
-657 GGAPD
+657 
-662 VVLTVTGITFA
+662 A
-673 SVRDDAWHYVYVE
+673 SVRDDTWHYVYIE
-686 SKNQFGS
+686 NKNEFGS
-693 QLTSLYLDGN
+693 QLTSLYLDGDL
-703 FEDSTSFALA
+703 EGSTSFGLA

-765 TTLSSTI
+765 TTLSSTV

-777 ENVIGT
+777 ENAIGA

-790 ANIENGEVVSL
+790 ANIENGEVISL
-801 DNSSTTLTG
+801 DNNSTTLTG
-810 IVTALISAVIDA
+810 IVTALNSAVIDP

-853 GYLTTPNVAVS
+853 GYLTVPNVAVS
-864 SATGSPSQFTAT
+864 SATGSASQFTAT

-916 GFANVGLDGEIDS
+916 GFANVGLDGAIDS

-954 DGESGFSTATGT
+954 DGESGFSTATGN

-973 NNILRVNMTNP
+973 NNILRVNITNP

-1007 VGTFWFNEVV
+1007 IGTFWFNEVV
-1017 LGEDSLIRARVKN
+1017 IGEDSLIRARVKN

-1082 DNYDQN
+1082 DDYDQN

>member
-10 GSASEQRLVQDLVNE
+10 GSASEQRLVQDLINE

-35 YLPREIISRK
+35 YLPREIINRK

-65 VNTYEGYTGGG
+65 VNTYDGYTGGG

-170 DTDIAEIDERT
+170 DTGIETIDEKT

-197 TAVLGVDMTRGY
+197 TAVLGVDMARGY
-209 IREIF
+209 VREIF
-214 LNDQGYN
+214 LNNQGYN
-221 YSSTPTVTFSPPI
+221 YSSTPTVTFSAPI
-234 SGRTATAVAI
+234 GGRTATAVAI

-249 GARSVKEI
+249 GARSIKEI

-291 RQGVSRAIVLSSGD
+291 RQGVSRAVILSSGD

-326 AVVSNNIVNSIVLSD
+326 AVVSNNTVSSIVLSD
-341 GGSNYD
+341 GGSSYD
-347 PDRKIGVTIDPPT
+347 PDKEIGITISPPT

-365 QATANTAIG
+365 QATANTAIA

-407 ASITATI
+407 AVVTATI

-457 SNSGLSTFT
+457 SNSGLSTFS

-506 LINADNDRNL
+506 LIDADNDRNL

-581 TTGEISAFTPNVG
+581 TTS
-594 VADSLRPNGSYT
+594 
-606 ITNATGNASGYGA
+606 
-619 EFDVDVSSDGTPT
+619 
-632 VTIVSGCTNYYS
+632 
-644 SETITIADSSLGG
+644 
-657 GGAPD
+657 
-662 VVLTVTGITFA
+662 A
-673 SVRDDAWHYVYVE
+673 SVRDDTWHYVYIE
-686 SKNQFGS
+686 NKNEFGG
-693 QLTSLYLDGN
+693 QLTSLYLDGDL
-703 FEDSTSFALA
+703 EGSTTFALA

-730 NSYNTGILVDDIYS
+730 NSFNTGILVDDIYS
-744 TNVLSGIGSY
+744 TNVLSGIGSF

-801 DNSSTTLTG
+801 DNNSTTLTG
-810 IVTALISAVIDA
+810 IVTALTSAVIDA

-829 FRATGTATISE
+829 FRATASATISE

-890 EILSMGGGYLL
+890 EILTMGGGYLL
-901 APGVTIDPPLGQTAE
+901 APSVTIDPPLGRTAE
-916 GFANVGLDGEIDS
+916 AFGNVGLDGAIDS

-937 GYTTPP
+937 GYTVPP

-973 NNILRVNMTNP
+973 NNILRVNITNP

-994 LVEDPAAI
+994 LVQDPAAI

-1038 QIGQENGKFFV
+1038 QIGQENGTFFV

>member
-10 GSASEQRLVQDLVNE
+10 GSASEQRLVQDLINE

-35 YLPREIISRK
+35 YLPREIINRK

-65 VNTYEGYTGGG
+65 VNTYDGYTGGG

-170 DTDIAEIDERT
+170 DTGIETIDEKT

-197 TAVLGVDMTRGY
+197 TAVLGVDMARGY
-209 IREIF
+209 VREIF
-214 LNDQGYN
+214 LNNQGYN
-221 YSSTPTVTFSPPI
+221 YSSTPTVTFSAPI
-234 SGRTATAVAI
+234 GGRTATAVAI

-249 GARSVKEI
+249 GARSIKEI

-291 RQGVSRAIVLSSGD
+291 RQGVSRAVVLSSGD

-326 AVVSNNIVNSIVLSD
+326 AVVSNNTVSSIVLSD
-341 GGSNYD
+341 GGSSYD
-347 PDRKIGVTIDPPT
+347 PDKEIGITISPPT

-365 QATANTAIG
+365 QATANTAIA

-407 ASITATI
+407 AVVTATI

-457 SNSGLSTFT
+457 SNSGLSTFS

-506 LINADNDRNL
+506 LIDADNDRNL

-581 TTGEISAFTPNVG
+581 TTS
-594 VADSLRPNGSYT
+594 
-606 ITNATGNASGYGA
+606 
-619 EFDVDVSSDGTPT
+619 
-632 VTIVSGCTNYYS
+632 
-644 SETITIADSSLGG
+644 
-657 GGAPD
+657 
-662 VVLTVTGITFA
+662 A
-673 SVRDDAWHYVYVE
+673 SVRDDTWHYVYIE
-686 SKNQFGS
+686 NKNEFGG
-693 QLTSLYLDGN
+693 QLTSLYLDGDL
-703 FEDSTSFALA
+703 EGSTTFALA

-730 NSYNTGILVDDIYS
+730 NSFNTGILVDDIYS
-744 TNVLSGIGSY
+744 TNVLSGIGSF

-801 DNSSTTLTG
+801 DNNSTTLTG
-810 IVTALISAVIDA
+810 IVTALTSALIDA

-829 FRATGTATISE
+829 FRATASATISE

-890 EILSMGGGYLL
+890 EILTMGGGYLL
-901 APGVTIDPPLGQTAE
+901 APSVTIDPPLGRTAE
-916 GFANVGLDGEIDS
+916 AFGNVGLDGAIDS

-937 GYTTPP
+937 GYTVPP

-973 NNILRVNMTNP
+973 NNILRVNITNP

-994 LVEDPAAI
+994 LVQDPAAI

-1038 QIGQENGKFFV
+1038 QIGQENGTFFV

>member
-10 GSASEQRLVQDLVNE
+10 GSASEQRLVQDLINE

-35 YLPREIISRK
+35 YLPREIINRK

-65 VNTYEGYTGGG
+65 VNTYDGYTGGG

-170 DTDIAEIDERT
+170 DTGIETIDEKT

-197 TAVLGVDMTRGY
+197 TAVLGVDMARGY
-209 IREIF
+209 VREIF
-214 LNDQGYN
+214 LNNQGYN
-221 YSSTPTVTFSPPI
+221 YSSTPTVTFSAPI
-234 SGRTATAVAI
+234 GGRTATAVAI

-249 GARSVKEI
+249 GARSIKEI

-291 RQGVSRAIVLSSGD
+291 RQGVSRAVVLSSGD

-326 AVVSNNIVNSIVLSD
+326 AVVSNNTVSSIVLSD
-341 GGSNYD
+341 GGSSYD
-347 PDRKIGVTIDPPT
+347 PDKEIGITISPPT

-365 QATANTAIG
+365 QATANTAIA

-407 ASITATI
+407 AVVTATI

-457 SNSGLSTFT
+457 SNSGLSTFS

-506 LINADNDRNL
+506 LIDADNDRNL

-581 TTGEISAFTPNVG
+581 TTS
-594 VADSLRPNGSYT
+594 
-606 ITNATGNASGYGA
+606 
-619 EFDVDVSSDGTPT
+619 
-632 VTIVSGCTNYYS
+632 
-644 SETITIADSSLGG
+644 
-657 GGAPD
+657 
-662 VVLTVTGITFA
+662 A
-673 SVRDDAWHYVYVE
+673 SVRDDTWHYVYIE
-686 SKNQFGS
+686 NKNEFGG
-693 QLTSLYLDGN
+693 QLTSLYLDGDL
-703 FEDSTSFALA
+703 EGSTTFALA

-730 NSYNTGILVDDIYS
+730 NSFNTGILVDDIYS
-744 TNVLSGIGSY
+744 TNVLSGIGSF

-810 IVTALISAVIDA
+810 IVTALTSALIDA

-829 FRATGTATISE
+829 FRATASATISE

-890 EILSMGGGYLL
+890 EILTMGGGYLL
-901 APGVTIDPPLGQTAE
+901 APSVTIDPPLGRTAE
-916 GFANVGLDGEIDS
+916 AFGNVGLDGAIDS

-973 NNILRVNMTNP
+973 NNILRVNITNP

-994 LVEDPAAI
+994 LVQDPAAI

-1038 QIGQENGKFFV
+1038 QIGQENGTFFV

>member
-10 GSASEQRLVQDLVNE
+10 GSASEQRLVQDLINE

-35 YLPREIISRK
+35 YLPREIINRK

-65 VNTYEGYTGGG
+65 VNTYDGYTGGG

-170 DTDIAEIDERT
+170 DTGIETIDEKT

-197 TAVLGVDMTRGY
+197 TAVLGVDMARGY
-209 IREIF
+209 VREIF
-214 LNDQGYN
+214 LNNQGYN
-221 YSSTPTVTFSPPI
+221 YSSTPTVTFSAPI
-234 SGRTATAVAI
+234 GGRTATAVAI

-249 GARSVKEI
+249 GARSIKEI

-291 RQGVSRAIVLSSGD
+291 RQGVSRAVILSSGD

-326 AVVSNNIVNSIVLSD
+326 AVVSNNTVSSIVLSD
-341 GGSNYD
+341 GGSSYD
-347 PDRKIGVTIDPPT
+347 PDKEIGITISPPT

-365 QATANTAIG
+365 QATANTAIA

-407 ASITATI
+407 AVVTATI

-457 SNSGLSTFT
+457 SNSGLSTFS

-506 LINADNDRNL
+506 LIDADNDRNL

-581 TTGEISAFTPNVG
+581 TTS
-594 VADSLRPNGSYT
+594 
-606 ITNATGNASGYGA
+606 
-619 EFDVDVSSDGTPT
+619 
-632 VTIVSGCTNYYS
+632 
-644 SETITIADSSLGG
+644 
-657 GGAPD
+657 
-662 VVLTVTGITFA
+662 A
-673 SVRDDAWHYVYVE
+673 SVRDDTWHYVYIE
-686 SKNQFGS
+686 NKNEFGG
-693 QLTSLYLDGN
+693 QLTSLYLDGDL
-703 FEDSTSFALA
+703 EGSTTFALA

-730 NSYNTGILVDDIYS
+730 NSFNTGILVDDIYS
-744 TNVLSGIGSY
+744 TNVLSGIGSF

-801 DNSSTTLTG
+801 DNNSTTLTG
-810 IVTALISAVIDA
+810 IVTALTSAVIDA

-829 FRATGTATISE
+829 FRATASATISE

-890 EILSMGGGYLL
+890 EILTMGGGYLL
-901 APGVTIDPPLGQTAE
+901 APSVTIDPPLGRTAE
-916 GFANVGLDGEIDS
+916 AFGNVGLDGAIDS

-994 LVEDPAAI
+994 LVQDPAAI

-1038 QIGQENGKFFV
+1038 QIGQENGTFFV

>member
-10 GSASEQRLVQDLVNE
+10 GSASEQRLVQDLINE
-25 QLRMFGIEVY
+25 QLRMYGIEVY

-65 VNTYEGYTGGG
+65 VNTYDGYTGGG

-181 SNVGEIISL
+181 SNIGEIISL

-197 TAVLGVDMTRGY
+197 TAVLGVDLARGY
-209 IREIF
+209 VRDIF
-214 LNDQGYN
+214 LNNQGYN
-221 YSSTPTVTFSPPI
+221 YSSTPTVTFSAPI

-249 GARSVKEI
+249 GARSIKEI

-291 RQGVSRAIVLSSGD
+291 RQGVSKVVVLSSGD

-326 AVVSNNIVNSIVLSD
+326 AVVSNNTVSSIVLSD

-347 PDRKIGVTIDPPT
+347 PDRNIGVTISPPT

-365 QATANTAIG
+365 QATANTAIA

-407 ASITATI
+407 AVVTATV

-457 SNSGLSTFT
+457 SNSGLSTFS

-506 LINADNDRNL
+506 LIDADNDRNL

-581 TTGEISAFTPNVG
+581 TTS
-594 VADSLRPNGSYT
+594 
-606 ITNATGNASGYGA
+606 
-619 EFDVDVSSDGTPT
+619 
-632 VTIVSGCTNYYS
+632 
-644 SETITIADSSLGG
+644 
-657 GGAPD
+657 
-662 VVLTVTGITFA
+662 A
-673 SVRDDAWHYVYVE
+673 SVRDDTWHYVYIE
-686 SKNQFGS
+686 NKNEFGS
-693 QLTSLYLDGN
+693 QLTSLYLDGDL
-703 FEDSTSFALA
+703 EGSTSFGLA

-765 TTLSSTI
+765 TTLSSTV

-777 ENVIGT
+777 ENAIGA

-790 ANIENGEVVSL
+790 ANIENGEVISL
-801 DNSSTTLTG
+801 DNNSTTLTG
-810 IVTALISAVIDA
+810 IVTALNSAVIDP

-853 GYLTTPNVAVS
+853 GYLTVPNVAVS
-864 SATGSPSQFTAT
+864 SATGSASQFTAT

-916 GFANVGLDGEIDS
+916 GFANVGLDGAIDS

-954 DGESGFSTATGT
+954 DGESGFSTATGN

-973 NNILRVNMTNP
+973 NNILRVNITNP

-1007 VGTFWFNEVV
+1007 IGTFWFNEVV
-1017 LGEDSLIRARVKN
+1017 IGEDSLIRARVKN

-1082 DNYDQN
+1082 DDYDQN

>member
-10 GSASEQRLVQDLVNE
+10 GSASEQRLVQDLINE

-35 YLPREIISRK
+35 YLPREIINRK

-65 VNTYEGYTGGG
+65 VNTYDGYTGGG

-170 DTDIAEIDERT
+170 DTGIETIDEKT

-197 TAVLGVDMTRGY
+197 TAVLGVDMARGY
-209 IREIF
+209 VREIF
-214 LNDQGYN
+214 LNNQGYN
-221 YSSTPTVTFSPPI
+221 YSSTPTVTFSAPI
-234 SGRTATAVAI
+234 GGRTATAVAI

-249 GARSVKEI
+249 GARSIKEI

-291 RQGVSRAIVLSSGD
+291 RQGVSRAVVLSSGD

-326 AVVSNNIVNSIVLSD
+326 AVVSNNTVSSILLSD
-341 GGSNYD
+341 GGSSYD
-347 PDRKIGVTIDPPT
+347 PDKEIGITISPPT

-365 QATANTAIG
+365 QATANTAIA

-407 ASITATI
+407 AVVTATI

-457 SNSGLSTFT
+457 SNSGLSTFS

-581 TTGEISAFTPNVG
+581 TTS
-594 VADSLRPNGSYT
+594 
-606 ITNATGNASGYGA
+606 
-619 EFDVDVSSDGTPT
+619 
-632 VTIVSGCTNYYS
+632 
-644 SETITIADSSLGG
+644 
-657 GGAPD
+657 
-662 VVLTVTGITFA
+662 A
-673 SVRDDAWHYVYVE
+673 SVRDDTWHYVYIE
-686 SKNQFGS
+686 NKNEFGG
-693 QLTSLYLDGN
+693 QLTSLYLDGDL
-703 FEDSTSFALA
+703 EGSTTFALA

-730 NSYNTGILVDDIYS
+730 NSFNTGILVDDIYS
-744 TNVLSGIGSY
+744 TNVLSGIGSF

-801 DNSSTTLTG
+801 DNNSTTLTG
-810 IVTALISAVIDA
+810 IVTALTSAVIDA

-829 FRATGTATISE
+829 FRATASATISE

-890 EILSMGGGYLL
+890 EILTMGGGYLL
-901 APGVTIDPPLGQTAE
+901 APSVTIDPPLGRTAE
-916 GFANVGLDGEIDS
+916 AFGNVGLDGAIDS

-973 NNILRVNMTNP
+973 NNILRVNITNP

-994 LVEDPAAI
+994 LVQDPAAI

-1038 QIGQENGKFFV
+1038 QIGQENGTFFV

>member
-10 GSASEQRLVQDLVNE
+10 GSASEQRLVQDLINE
-25 QLRMFGIEVY
+25 QLRMYGIEVY

-65 VNTYEGYTGGG
+65 VNTYDGYTGGG

-170 DTDIAEIDERT
+170 DTDIDEIDERT
-181 SNVGEIISL
+181 SNIGEIISL

-197 TAVLGVDMTRGY
+197 TAVLGVDLARGY
-209 IREIF
+209 VRDIF
-214 LNDQGYN
+214 LNNQGYN
-221 YSSTPTVTFSPPI
+221 YSSTPTVTFSAPI

-291 RQGVSRAIVLSSGD
+291 RQGVSKVVVLSSGD

-326 AVVSNNIVNSIVLSD
+326 AVVSNNTVSSIVLSD
-341 GGSNYD
+341 GGSSYD
-347 PDRKIGVTIDPPT
+347 PDKEIGITISPPT

-365 QATANTAIG
+365 QATANTAIA

-407 ASITATI
+407 AVVTATV

-457 SNSGLSTFT
+457 SNSGLSTFS

-506 LINADNDRNL
+506 LIDADNDRNL

-581 TTGEISAFTPNVG
+581 TTS
-594 VADSLRPNGSYT
+594 
-606 ITNATGNASGYGA
+606 
-619 EFDVDVSSDGTPT
+619 
-632 VTIVSGCTNYYS
+632 
-644 SETITIADSSLGG
+644 
-657 GGAPD
+657 
-662 VVLTVTGITFA
+662 A
-673 SVRDDAWHYVYVE
+673 SVRDDTWHYVYIE
-686 SKNQFGS
+686 NKNEFGS
-693 QLTSLYLDGN
+693 QLTSLYLDGDL
-703 FEDSTSFALA
+703 EGSTSFGLA

-765 TTLSSTI
+765 TTLSSTV

-777 ENVIGT
+777 ENAIGT

-790 ANIENGEVVSL
+790 ANIENGEVISL
-801 DNSSTTLTG
+801 DNNSTTLTG
-810 IVTALISAVIDA
+810 IVTALNSAVIDP

-853 GYLTTPNVAVS
+853 GYLTVPNVAVS
-864 SATGSPSQFTAT
+864 SATGSASQFTAT

-916 GFANVGLDGEIDS
+916 GFANVGLDGAIDS

-954 DGESGFSTATGT
+954 DGESGFSTATGN

-973 NNILRVNMTNP
+973 NNILRVNITNP

-1007 VGTFWFNEVV
+1007 IGTFWFNEVV
-1017 LGEDSLIRARVKN
+1017 IGEDSLIRARVKN

-1082 DNYDQN
+1082 DDYDQN